1 VRGKG
6 GRAGHSR
13 RQWWVLFLLAVASLA
28 VIFCIAVGL
37 NPIAETLAPVTGHL
51 FGLGMSASLALVV
64 RRRMLSVLVLGLAAT
79 VGVHA
84 WMGTDR
90 CCRPPAEATAALPA
104 GAIVAAGTRPAA
116 FNVVSVDASR
126 LGAGDVARL
135 GTYLATSR
143 ADVIVLSELGVDK
156 PALMDALRH
165 AYPFQ
170 VQCPGEAPCAL
181 AILSRLPLGGAGA
194 AQIASSKQPFVWAKV
209 KALHAGS
216 VTIIGT
222 HLDGPGRSPGR
233 HQVQM
238 AALARFV
245 RRIDGPIVLAGDLNI
260 SPWSKSFRTLRMM
273 SGLSPAGLLLPSWPA
288 WPLPQV
294 ALDNIFVSPEIAVA
308 AAGTG
313 PAVGP
318 SHLPVWAR
326 LEQEPYPLERS
337 RPPRWARSSR
347 LAAAAPHF
355 SAQFL
360 ADLGGE
366 HAGAG
371 DLRGRQVLPGRT
383 F

>member
-1 VRGKG
+1 MRGKG
-6 GRAGHSR
+6 GRTGQLR
-13 RQWWVLFLLAVASLA
+13 RRWWVLFLLAAASLA
-28 VIFCIAVGL
+28 LIFCIAAGL

-51 FGLGMSASLALVV
+51 FGLGLSASLALVV
-64 RRRMLSVLVLGLAAT
+64 RRRMLSVLMLGLAAT

-90 CCRPPAEATAALPA
+90 CCRPPAAPTAALPA
-104 GAIVAAGTRPAA
+104 GAIVAARTQPAA

-126 LGAGDVARL
+126 LGAGSVATL
-135 GTYLATSR
+135 GAYLATSR
-143 ADVIVLSELGVDK
+143 ADVIVLSELGSDK
-156 PALMDALRH
+156 AALLEALRR

-170 VQCPGEAPCAL
+170 VQCPGEASCAL

-194 AQIASSKQPFVWAKV
+194 AHIATSKQPFVWAKV
-209 KALHAGS
+209 KALRAGA

-222 HLDGPGRSPGR
+222 HLDGPDRNPWR
-233 HQVQM
+233 HQTQM
-238 AALARFV
+238 AALAQFI

-260 SPWSKSFRTLRMM
+260 SPWSKSFRMLRVMA
-273 SGLSPAGLLLPSWPA
+273 GLSPAGMLLPSWPA

-337 RPPRWARSSR
+337 GSPRWARSSR
-347 LAAAAPHF
+347 LAAAPPHLGGKL
-355 SAQFL
+355 L

-371 DLRGRQVLPGRT
+371 DLRGRQALPGRT